1 MKKLAI
7 TLFLVMFLSVGCG
20 YKSAIIFNDEPFS
33 RENFNQVKTGFRAG
47 ERIYYLFVSP
57 YKFKTPY
64 IRVQVASVTDK
75 TYQNFYKPFWSG
87 DYKLMKDEVYY
98 YTNYVVIHSK
108 GKYLMQVFPIDR
120 LEKPLAFAFFVVN

>member
-1 MKKLAI
+1 MTNLFPGKILIKLKQA
-7 TLFLVMFLSVGCG
+7 LEQARGL
-20 YKSAIIFNDEPFS
+20 KFS
-33 RENFNQVKTGFRAG
+33 Q
-47 ERIYYLFVSP
+47 
-57 YKFKTPY
+57 
-64 IRVQVASVTDK
+64 